1 MNGRNQQ
8 SSREINNVRKMNCP
22 KSVTILA
29 AISIIFL
36 LAVLLLPTIA
46 VAIVLP
52 HTFIFGVGSL
62 WDCSKMISALVL
74 LLCVPL
80 ILIPC
85 VCPNRSIWLF
95 PLLLAILATATFAY
109 TIFHNFFLADGAGF
123 TPFALL
129 SLAALTLSTL
139 FESLLIRIRM
149 PIAAR
154 QRIQGPTEAGCES

>member
-1 MNGRNQQ
+1 M
-8 SSREINNVRKMNCP
+8 RKVNCP

-29 AISIIFL
+29 AVSIVFL
-36 LAVLLLPTIA
+36 LAVLFLPTIV
-46 VAIVLP
+46 VALVLP

-62 WDCSKMISALVL
+62 WGCSKTASTVVL

-85 VCPNRSIWLF
+85 VCSNRRIWLF

-109 TIFHNFFLADGAGF
+109 TVFHNLFLTEGAGF

-129 SLAALTLSTL
+129 SLTALTLSTL
-139 FESLLIRIRM
+139 FESLLIRIR
-149 PIAAR
+149 IRTASS
-154 QRIQGPTEAGCES
+154 QRLRGPTEAGCES